1 MKRSASPSLPL
12 QMRRRRR
19 KSRLNLDKRG
29 DAIRAVLLEIARN
42 RVADRQ
48 PMPSFAR
55 LVKLLGVPNRR
66 AVVRHTRIL
75 VRRGFVTRVDRCA
88 DPMVLRVRK
97 GR

>member
-1 MKRSASPSLPL
+1 MKRSVSPPLPL
-12 QMRRRRR
+12 IMRRRRR
-19 KSRLNLDKRG
+19 RSRLNLDKRG
-29 DAIRAVLLEIARN
+29 DTIRAVLLEIVRN
-42 RVADRQ
+42 RVADRR
-48 PMPSFAR
+48 PMPTFAR

-75 VRRGFVTRVDRCA
+75 AQRGFVSRLDRGA